1 MDVSLTEIATRAA
14 TAARDTGASAIAELD
29 AKVLLRAA
37 GITAPQGLR
46 LANPDEATEATLA
59 RLHPP
64 FVAKV
69 LTRDGAHKSDFGGVR
84 LGLRTSTEAR
94 DALNEIAAAATAA
107 GCAMDG
113 FLVEEQSSP
122 GLEMVLG
129 GFWDTRLGPC
139 VMLGLGGVYVEV
151 FEDVAFRACPIT
163 EADARSMIDGLR
175 SAPLLRGARGTAPCD
190 EDAIVAALLAL
201 GGRDGLMSA
210 LDGQISA
217 IEINPLIVDEGG
229 ATAVDARILLASSP
243 CDPICEPAPLDPVAV
258 QEMFR
263 PLFMPNSVA
272 VLGASATGTS
282 FGNEVIRHSL
292 AFGYKGGIQPVHPKA
307 AQVEGFPAVPT
318 LADLTEPADFAYIA
332 VAAEAAIAA
341 IASAPGCARFVQ
353 VMSSGFGEAED
364 GETRQN
370 RLLEVARA
378 SGMRLIGPNC
388 LGIHSPR
395 GGLTFIGGSTS
406 EPGGVAVISQ
416 SGGLAVDVILRGEQ
430 RGLRYAAV
438 TTLGNSADLGPAD
451 LLEYHLC
458 NPDTKVIGL
467 YIEDVRDG
475 RRFVA
480 RLRQAGARKP
490 VVLLL
495 GGRTAEGRR
504 AAASHTGA
512 LAAEARLWD
521 GIALQ
526 TGMMVVETLDE
537 FLDALLICQT
547 EAEQPGQRLLRN
559 VALFGNGGGTSVLAA
574 DAFSRAG
581 LKTPHV
587 PARAFHQLEQLG
599 LPPGTGLANPVDTPA
614 GTLRHREGAVAGE
627 ILDILAGAAAYDAV
641 VVHVNLPVFT
651 KSSNQSVDVIGGL
664 VREAVR
670 VSTLPDAPR
679 IVLVLRSDGSEAT
692 DARQRHD
699 AARARQAGLAVFSEL
714 PQAARA
720 LGTMSCWL
728 EFRNRDRETG
738 RD

>member
-1 MDVSLTEIATRAA
+1 MEVSLTEIATRAA
-14 TAARDTGASAIAELD
+14 TAARDAGATAIAELE
-29 AKVLLRAA
+29 AKALLRAA
-37 GITAPQGLR
+37 GIAAPQGLR
-46 LANPDEATEATLA
+46 LGQPEEATDAALA
-59 RLHPP
+59 GLWPP
-64 FVAKV
+64 LVAKV

-84 LGLRTSTEAR
+84 LGLRNSAETREA
-94 DALNEIAAAATAA
+94 LAAITASAVTA
-107 GCAMDG
+107 GCATDG
-113 FLVEEQSSP
+113 FLVEEQSKP
-122 GLEMVLG
+122 GLEMVIG
-129 GFWDTRLGPC
+129 GLWDARLGPC
-139 VMLGLGGVYVEV
+139 VMIGLGGVYVEV
-151 FEDVAFRACPIT
+151 FEDVAFRACPLT
-163 EADARSMIDGLR
+163 EADARSMIDSLR
-175 SAPLLRGARGTAPCD
+175 SAPLLRGTRGTPPCD

-210 LDGQISA
+210 LEGQVSA
-217 IEINPLIVDEGG
+217 IDINPLIVDENG
-229 ATAVDARILLASSP
+229 AIAVDARILLAPSP
-243 CDPICEPAPLDPVAV
+243 LEPVPEPAPLDPASV
-258 QEMFR
+258 QQAFR
-263 PLFMPNSVA
+263 PLFLPKSVA
-272 VLGASATGTS
+272 VLGASAIGTS

-292 AFGYKGGIQPVHPKA
+292 DYGFKGRIQPVHPKA
-307 AQVEGFPAVPT
+307 TEVEGFPAVPT

-332 VAAEAAIAA
+332 VAAEAAIDA
-341 IASAPGCARFVQ
+341 IAAAPGQARFVQ

-364 GETRQN
+364 GHARQS

-395 GGLTFIGGSTS
+395 GGLTFVGGSTPD
-406 EPGGVAVISQ
+406 PGGVAVISQ

-430 RGLRYAAV
+430 RGLRYSAV

-458 NPDTKVIGL
+458 DPDTKVIGL

-480 RLRQAGARKP
+480 RLRQAQARKP

-521 GIALQ
+521 GIAIQ
-526 TGMMVVETLDE
+526 TGMMVAETLDE
-537 FLDALLICQT
+537 FLDTLLICQI
-547 EAEQPGQRLLRN
+547 EADRPSSRPLNQ

-581 LKTPHV
+581 LKTPQV
-587 PARAFHQLEQLG
+587 PPPALRQLEQLG

-614 GTLRHREGAVAGE
+614 GTLRHRDGAVAGE
-627 ILDILAGAAAYDAV
+627 ILDILAGANAYDAI

-651 KSSNQSVDVIGGL
+651 TSSNQTVDVIGGL

-670 VSTLPDAPR
+670 VSTLPEAPR

-692 DARQRHD
+692 DARQRLD
-699 AARARQAGLAVFSEL
+699 GARARQAGLAVFSEL

-720 LGTMSCWL
+720 LGALSSWL
-728 EFRNRDRETG
+728 DYKRPDR
-738 RD
+738 